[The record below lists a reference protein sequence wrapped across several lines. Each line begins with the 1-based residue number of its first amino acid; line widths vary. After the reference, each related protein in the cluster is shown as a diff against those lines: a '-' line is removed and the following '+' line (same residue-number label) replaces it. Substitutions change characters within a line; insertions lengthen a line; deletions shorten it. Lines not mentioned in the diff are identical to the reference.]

1 MWDIIMKDIVPIFVI
16 MLLGFYAGKTKAF
29 NQDNARSFNKL
40 VLNYALPAALFVSI
54 VKADRHMLFEDIKL
68 TLVSTF
74 VIVGVF
80 MWSFFSCYKFF
91 KHTKGEAAVCALIAG
106 SPTIGFLGF
115 AVLDPIFGATANTGL
130 VVAIVS
136 IVVNAITI
144 PIGLSLLNPGGA
156 KVQNQLIKD
165 LSTETG
171 VKKEIDEFEQEM
183 QKLEKNP
190 VISALTQP
198 VAWAPILAVIIVLLG
213 IEFPP
218 ILDPNFELISKANS
232 GVAVF
237 AAGLTLS
244 GLKFEFDLEIIYNT
258 FIKLILMPGLLL
270 IVGLLVKL
278 DPIHLQMLVLSGAL
292 PPAFSGIIISSRYQV
307 YVRTGT
313 SSLAVSVLLFMVA
326 APFWIWITRMAS
338 TWNF

>member
-16 MLLGFYAGKTKAF
+16 MFLGFYSGKRKAF
-29 NQDNARSFNKL
+29 TPENARIFNKL
-40 VLNYALPAALFVSI
+40 VLNYALPAALFASI
-54 VKADRHMLFEDIKL
+54 VKANRHMLFVDIKL
-68 TLVSTF
+68 TIVSIV

-80 MWSFFSCYKFF
+80 MWSFYGCYKFF
-91 KHTKGEAAVCALIAG
+91 KHTKAEAAICALIAG

-115 AVLDPIFGATANTGL
+115 AVLEPIFGTTADTGL

-144 PIGLSLLNPGGA
+144 PIGLALLNPGGN
-156 KVQNQLIKD
+156 KEVVQDTADI
-165 LSTETG
+165 SCETG
-171 VKKEIDEFEQEM
+171 IKKEFDVFERDL
-183 QKLEKNP
+183 KNLEKNP
-190 VISALTQP
+190 IISALKQP

-218 ILDPNFELISKANS
+218 ILYPNFELIAKANS

-244 GLKFEFDLEIIYNT
+244 GLKFEFDKEIIYNT
-258 FIKLILMPGLLL
+258 FVKLILMPGLLL

-278 DPIHLQMLVLSGAL
+278 DPTHLQMLVLAGAL
-292 PPAFSGIIISSRYQV
+292 PPAFSGIIISSRYQT

-313 SSLAVSVLLFMVA
+313 SSLAVSVLLFIIA
-326 APFWIWITRMAS
+326 APFWIWITNMVS
-338 TWNF
+338 TMSF